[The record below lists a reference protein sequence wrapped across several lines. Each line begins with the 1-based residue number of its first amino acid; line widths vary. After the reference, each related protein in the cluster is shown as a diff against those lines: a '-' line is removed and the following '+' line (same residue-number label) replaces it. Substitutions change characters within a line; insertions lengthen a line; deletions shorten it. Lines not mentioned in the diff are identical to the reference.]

1 MNYMKRKAKALALI
15 ASAASMGVVLTM
27 QQAMAAVDVTAITGA
42 ATDVGTVIA
51 AIFGIAVLIVGG
63 KLVRRAL

>member
-1 MNYMKRKAKALALI
+1 MKKLLSMFAV
-15 ASAASMGVVLTM
+15 SAAVAASS
-27 QQAMAAVDVTAITGA
+27 ANAAVDVTAITGA